1 MTRRTFSQYQDYT
14 LISRQYDICTSN
26 VILSRLEMQGGN
38 GTQEQ
43 VPISERSSDGIF
55 QVVVGGLNRK
65 VLHAE
70 GWLAPGSRTARSITV
85 LGPVR

>member
-1 MTRRTFSQYQDYT
+1 MAHKSKYMYLYQND
-14 LISRQYDICTSN
+14 
-26 VILSRLEMQGGN
+26 GN
-38 GTQEQ
+38 L
-43 VPISERSSDGIF
+43 SSDGIF

-70 GWLAPGSRTARSITV
+70 GEWLAPGSRIARSITV